1 LAQVSENHQTTRDN
15 LLWLKGCESHHKILW
30 NQFSIVEIGVIC
42 LSGGTSPLSIVDC
55 TSRMPNEELR
65 LIPNVDDPEAD
76 ALEGI
81 NEVEINAWKKKV
93 LKSRILLSTIDPNL
107 LNTLLG
113 CKTENEIRVRL
124 TSKHLKNAA
133 ENKYVAM
140 QRFYDYKFQAGH
152 DAIRH
157 ISAIDNPAEQ
167 LSNIGQPI
175 SEAQL
180 ITKIICTIP
189 PSYRGF
195 LPAWD
200 NVVEEINTVTLLSAR
215 ILKEESM
222 AAICN
227 MVKPIRKIQNS
238 LQLVH
243 LNIRQLV
250 VVGILREN
258 QEEVLVQ
265 EEATITNYHHLSQN

>member
-1 LAQVSENHQTTRDN
+1 M
-15 LLWLKGCESHHKILW
+15 
-30 NQFSIVEIGVIC
+30 EIGVIF

-65 LIPNVDDPEAD
+65 LIPNVDDPEAG

-81 NEVEINAWKKKV
+81 NEVETYAWKKKDV
-93 LKSRILLSTIDPNL
+93 LKRRILLSTIDPNL
-107 LNTLLG
+107 RNTLLG
-113 CKTENEIRVRL
+113 FKTENEIWVRL
-124 TSKHLKNAA
+124 TSKHLKNSA
-133 ENKYVAM
+133 ENKYVVM
-140 QRFYDYKFQAGH
+140 QSFYNYKFQAGH

-157 ISAIDNPAEQ
+157 ISAIENPAERI
-167 LSNIGQPI
+167 SNIGQPI

-189 PSYRGF
+189 PSYRCF
-195 LPAWD
+195 IPAWD
-200 NVVEEINTVTLLSAR
+200 NVAEELNTVTLLSAR

-265 EEATITNYHHLSQN
+265 